1 MTDASE
7 ANAIKRLQE
16 LALQAAKA
24 LDGVGI
30 PDVPPSAH
38 VLLVCTRDRIPQG
51 ERFRLI
57 ANMKSPMGRLA
68 NVKPN
73 GDRFDCCG
81 YFPALDVL
89 AFAMAKLDEL
99 GGECPVKIAL
109 APTLSTKTQAG
120 HVPKQEASEVPE

>member
-1 MTDASE
+1 MSSE
-7 ANAIKRLQE
+7 ERAIKRLQD

-24 LDGVGI
+24 LGPTGI
-30 PDVPPSAH
+30 PDLPPSAH

-57 ANMKSPMGRLA
+57 ANMKSPLGKLA

-99 GGECPVKIAL
+99 GGECPVQIAL
-109 APTLSTKTQAG
+109 AAQQTETERKTDG
-120 HVPKQEASEVPE
+120 

>member
-1 MTDASE
+1 MNSE
-7 ANAIKRLQE
+7 ANAIKRLQD

-30 PDVPPSAH
+30 PDVPPSRY
-38 VLLVCTRDRIPQG
+38 VLLVSTRGRIPQG
-51 ERFRLI
+51 ARFRLI
-57 ANMKSPMGRLA
+57 PSMKSPMGTLV

-109 APTLSTKTQAG
+109 APSG
-120 HVPKQEASEVPE
+120 PKQDAQP